1 MTTRK
6 VLIPIDRTDYSL
18 KILPYVKKFISPTD
32 TRLILLYVA
41 DPLASIGATSSI
53 YDSDYL
59 QPDPLPVRSVERMPH
74 PIYASQREDAK
85 TLEIEASLRPLAN
98 QLEQAGYSVLARV
111 EFGEPADEIL
121 RIIKDEKIDLVAMA
135 THAREGLKRL
145 FFGSVAEKVLHHV
158 HIPILL
164 MHPSVEA

>member
-18 KILPYVKKFISPTD
+18 RILPFVGEFISPKD

-41 DPLASIGATSSI
+41 DPLVGLGATSSI
-53 YDSDYL
+53 YDADYL
-59 QPDPLPVRSVERMPH
+59 QLDPLPVRSVERMPH
-74 PIYASQREDAK
+74 PIYAGQREDAK
-85 TLEIEASLRPLAN
+85 MLEIEACLKPLAR
-98 QLEQAGYSVLARV
+98 QLEQAGYSVTSRV
-111 EFGEPADEIL
+111 EFGEPAEEIL
-121 RIIKDEKIDLVAMA
+121 RLIQDEKIDLVAMT
-135 THAREGLKRL
+135 THAREGFKRL